1 MGKLSEAWVF
11 WTLRR
16 SCPLALLPGVT
27 HTDHIPSEVV
37 PTLCSLGPG
46 NFLASEVPHCPYNG
60 IEAGFE
66 SLGHN
71 QLGLLSHR
79 DLWKARW
86 LLVVRVNCADVFKSV
101 TLVTRQLLCQNDRW
115 AAAAPPPCHFPGA
128 SALFTCQD
136 QVLLQ
141 LPRCSGSPWAI
152 IENSCVSSA
161 LWLAIDPQDGD
172 TWGRRFS
179 MNCVSVKGIGADI
192 KGLNPL
198 GGNFAN
204 HY

>member
-1 MGKLSEAWVF
+1 MGKLSEAGVF
-11 WTLRR
+11 WTLRCL
-16 SCPLALLPGVT
+16 CPLALLPGVT
-27 HTDHIPSEVV
+27 QTDHIPSEVV

-46 NFLASEVPHCPYNG
+46 NFLASEVPRCPYNG

-71 QLGLLSHR
+71 QLGLLSHG

-101 TLVTRQLLCQNDRW
+101 SLVTRKLLCQNDRW
-115 AAAAPPPCHFPGA
+115 AAAAPPPCHLPGT

-161 LWLAIDPQDGD
+161 LWLAIDLQDGD
-172 TWGRRFS
+172 TQGRRFS
-179 MNCVSVKGIGADI
+179 MNCVSVNGDGRWYQGAQPSR
-192 KGLNPL
+192 G
-198 GGNFAN
+198 
-204 HY
+204 